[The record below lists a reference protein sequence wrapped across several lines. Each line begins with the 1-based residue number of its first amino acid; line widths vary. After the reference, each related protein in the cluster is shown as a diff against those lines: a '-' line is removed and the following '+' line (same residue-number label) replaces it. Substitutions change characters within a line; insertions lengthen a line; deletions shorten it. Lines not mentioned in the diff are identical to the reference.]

1 MRYLVN
7 GEPSRVVTSAAGAE
21 AGRCRLG
28 QEDDGGCAAV
38 RERRERKLYTP
49 VCDGL
54 KGEEQ

>member
-1 MRYLVN
+1 MRYLVNGSWVN

-38 RERRERKLYTP
+38 
-49 VCDGL
+49 
-54 KGEEQ
+54 

>member
-28 QEDDGGCAAV
+28 QEDDGGCAAA
-38 RERRERKLYTP
+38 
-49 VCDGL
+49 
-54 KGEEQ
+54 